1 VFDSKCTLAPKNEFE
16 AEFLSRFE
24 MYLKDSVGK
33 YETTWSSNDLLYIPP
48 TSLSKVVTGKAESG
62 FDIKLSEEVLTVTPK
77 KSLEYSLP
85 KFQYSS
91 NSPISVELPFSL
103 SEFYSLYGEG
113 KKSMGQCKKERDVYA
128 CVISSLDS
136 EKFKSFNVVVNKDG
150 DFIIFEASSKRKV
163 FFTDGVDKFG
173 ELKFN
178 FAFSIRDS

>member
-1 VFDSKCTLAPKNEFE
+1 
-16 AEFLSRFE
+16 
-24 MYLKDSVGK
+24 M
-33 YETTWSSNDLLYIPP
+33 
-48 TSLSKVVTGKAESG
+48 
-62 FDIKLSEEVLTVTPK
+62 
-77 KSLEYSLP
+77 
-85 KFQYSS
+85 
-91 NSPISVELPFSL
+91 ELPFSL